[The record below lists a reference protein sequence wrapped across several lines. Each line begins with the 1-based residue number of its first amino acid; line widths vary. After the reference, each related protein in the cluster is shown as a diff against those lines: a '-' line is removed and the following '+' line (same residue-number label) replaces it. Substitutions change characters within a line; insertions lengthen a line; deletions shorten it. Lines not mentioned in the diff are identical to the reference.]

1 MTDGERSERS
11 DRHLWAGPVVVWL
24 ALVVLFAA
32 SLGSAYI
39 PMGAGNVTI
48 NLGLAVVML
57 ALLAVFLM
65 DLLNA
70 RTLIRTV
77 AVAGLFWTIFM
88 FSLTFTDYLSRFY

>member
-1 MTDGERSERS
+1 MTDDTDGERSER
-11 DRHLWAGPVVVWL
+11 RLWAGP
-24 ALVVLFAA
+24 ALVWVALLVLFAA
-32 SLGSAYI
+32 SLGSAYV
-39 PMGAGNVTI
+39 PMGAGNVAV
-48 NLGLAVVML
+48 NLAIAVVML
-57 ALLAVFLM
+57 GLLAVFLM